1 MDKPSVY
8 IETSI
13 VSYLAAD
20 PSRHPVTLRNQQL
33 THAWWNTQRE
43 RYALFTSVLTF
54 TEAAQGNPAMARRR
68 LELLASVPLVE
79 TRSNVTQLA
88 KALQAGLSLP
98 EQATADA
105 EHIAMAATDGLG
117 YLLTWDRKHIA
128 NPQLLRKIESVL
140 GLWGYATPVFCTPGE
155 LMGDV

>member
-1 MDKPSVY
+1 MDKPGVY
-8 IETSI
+8 SETSI

-33 THAWWNTQRE
+33 THAWWNTRRE
-43 RYALFTSVLTF
+43 RYALYTSVLTLK
-54 TEAAQGNPAMARRR
+54 EAARGNAVIAHRR
-68 LELLASVPLVE
+68 LELLSSLPIVG
-79 TRSNVTQLA
+79 TQSNVTQLA
-88 KALQAGLSLP
+88 KALKAGLSLP

-105 EHIAMAATDGLG
+105 EHIALAATGRLG

-128 NPQLLRKIESVL
+128 NPRLLRKVESIL
-140 GLWGYATPVFCTPGE
+140 ALWGYATPVFCTPGE